1 MRRATI
7 LAIVLLTV
15 VNPARAVD
23 PPYQVEM
30 ERLAEIMG
38 SLYFLQ
44 PLCEAGTEDWR
55 QQMGELIALDKPD
68 DDRRQRLSGAFNAGY
83 TAYSRF
89 HRTCTDIAREA
100 LDRLL
105 TEAVDIARDIHQRFA
120 E

>member
-1 MRRATI
+1 MRR
-7 LAIVLLTV
+7 VLLILLAV
-15 VNPARAVD
+15 VAFAAPARAVD
-23 PPYQVEM
+23 PPYEVEM

-44 PLCEAGTEDWR
+44 PLCKAGNQDWR
-55 QQMGELIALDKPD
+55 QQMSELIDLDKPD

-89 HRTCTDIAREA
+89 HRTCTDIAHEA
-100 LDRLL
+100 LNRLL
-105 TEAVDIARDIHQRFA
+105 TEAVDLARDIHQRFA